1 MFTLCSS
8 LFCQNCDTTGS
19 CNLDTVG
26 SSETLNMSWQK
37 EEGPY
42 LWSFTEASKHLCSL
56 LIVIIATCLVSYLIF
71 HLCGVPTV
79 FFHPEV
85 RVTAAF
91 HQIKPFPKARNEA
104 YTTRRLLKDIVPHC
118 VVRRWVS
125 RAEKPHYFY
134 GAPNV
139 LMGAVMKSLFSSRE
153 GQFPSCSSLEQ
164 CG

>member
-19 CNLDTVG
+19 CHLDTVG

-56 LIVIIATCLVSYLIF
+56 LIVIIATCLGFYLIF

-104 YTTRRLLKDIVPHC
+104 YTTRRSTPPSSERYSATLCGQTLSVTCWKATLFLWSSKCSHGSCHEVALLFQRRTVPIM
-118 VVRRWVS
+118 
-125 RAEKPHYFY
+125 
-134 GAPNV
+134 
-139 LMGAVMKSLFSSRE
+139 L
-153 GQFPSCSSLEQ
+153 
-164 CG
+164 